1 MANNESVIT
10 RKIVHFSILLLFIFI
25 SVGCGTTYKA
35 KPLSFRTP
43 AAYSNSTEV
52 AWTTIGGRVYVDP
65 KEAEEAF
72 GFNIREAGMLPVQL
86 VFDNHGTKSL
96 WINSSQTFLEDKE
109 GNLWPVLSREMA
121 YDRATKYAQ
130 TKQVFTEG
138 AKAGFFGGAAG
149 AVIGAA
155 IGVVSGENVASSA
168 GKGAAV
174 GAAAGATAGG
184 VKGYTSDEARRDIID
199 DLKKKDLEQMNIEPG
214 GLSYGFLFF
223 PGEAKSAVKLRL
235 QLIEEDDSAIHY
247 LSLDM

>member
-1 MANNESVIT
+1 MAINKNDRA
-10 RKIVHFSILLLFIFI
+10 RKILHFSILFVSILFLI
-25 SVGCGTTYKA
+25 SCGATYNV
-35 KPLSFRTP
+35 KPLPLKTP
-43 AAYSNSTEV
+43 AAYSNSMEV
-52 AWTTIGGRVYVDP
+52 AGTIIGGRAYVDS
-65 KEAEEAF
+65 KESKEAF

-109 GNLWPVLSREMA
+109 GNLWPVLSRKMA
-121 YDRATKYAQ
+121 YERATKYAQ

-138 AKAGFFGGAAG
+138 AKAGFLGGAAG

-155 IGVVSGENVASSA
+155 IGVVTGENVASSA

-214 GLSYGFLFF
+214 SLSYGFLFF

-235 QLIEEDDSAIHY
+235 QLIEEDNSTIHN
-247 LSLDM
+247 LTLNM